1 LVEEEGIGA
10 AVCKDSREEIEALKI
25 KYLDGY
31 VP

>member
-1 LVEEEGIGA
+1 LVEEEGIG
-10 AVCKDSREEIEALKI
+10 CKDSREEIEALKI